1 MIVVD
6 IITWAFAAYL
16 IAFFGM
22 WVYAVLWMIVSI
34 VREET
39 E

>member
-1 MIVVD
+1 MVVD

-16 IAFFGM
+16 VTLAGM
-22 WVYAVLWMIVSI
+22 WVYAVAWMIVSI

>member
-1 MIVVD
+1 MAVIN
-6 IITWAFAAYL
+6 IISWAFEAYL

-22 WVYAVLWMIVSI
+22 WVYAVAWMIVSI

>member
-22 WVYAVLWMIVSI
+22 WVYAVVWMVASI

-39 E
+39 

>member
-1 MIVVD
+1 MVVD

-34 VREET
+34 VRGE
-39 E
+39 

>member
-1 MIVVD
+1 MVVD

-16 IAFFGM
+16 VTLAGM
-22 WVYAVLWMIVSI
+22 WVYAVAWMLCSI
-34 VREET
+34 VKEET

>member
-6 IITWAFAAYL
+6 IITGAFVAYISAL
-16 IAFFGM
+16 IVM

-34 VREET
+34 VRGE
-39 E
+39 

>member
-1 MIVVD
+1 MILIN
-6 IITWAFAAYL
+6 IITGAFAAFL
-16 IAFFGM
+16 LTLLGA
-22 WVYAVLWMIVSI
+22 WVYAVVWMVASI

>member
-34 VREET
+34 VRGE
-39 E
+39 

>member
-1 MIVVD
+1 MIVVN

-16 IAFFGM
+16 VAFFGM
-22 WVYAVLWMIVSI
+22 WVYAVLWMICSI

>member
-22 WVYAVLWMIVSI
+22 WVYAVAWMIVSI
-34 VREET
+34 VRGE
-39 E
+39 

>member
-22 WVYAVLWMIVSI
+22 WVYAVVWMIVSI

-39 E
+39 